1 MSKNLI
7 SLAAAKEL
15 TKRYRANLDN
25 VTTAEYAGSLKYS
38 ETFDADAIRAILN
51 QPGCVEFRAY
61 YGMKE
66 DKSVCSIF
74 VGVDDTGQDIVSTNI
89 PGAQDIIADWGTVC
103 PPDCPPSL
111 L

>member
-7 SLAAAKEL
+7 TLAAAKEL

-25 VTTAEYAGSLKYS
+25 VTTAEYAGALKYS
-38 ETFDADAIRAILN
+38 ETFDAEAIRAILN

-74 VGVDDTGQDIVSTNI
+74 VGVDDKGQDIVSANI
-89 PGAQDIIADWGTVC
+89 PSAQDIIVEVGTPC
-103 PPDCPPSL
+103 PPDCPVNL